1 MTKAEFTELIS
12 NTDTVPNDKEYR
24 IIEFVYTWHPS
35 ISGSGHEGQRQIAG
49 LYSEFGMRIIADM
62 FPTAREAKI
71 IQDKIS
77 EAKGSITDYERELED
92 LSWGPYNLE
101 V

>member
-1 MTKAEFTELIS
+1 MKKAEFTELIS
-12 NTDTVPNDKEYR
+12 EFATVPNDNEYR
-24 IIEFVYTWHPS
+24 LIEFFYTWHPS
-35 ISGSGHEGQRQIAG
+35 ISENTQEGKKQIAS

-62 FPTAREAKI
+62 FSTAKEAKI
-71 IQDKIS
+71 IEDKIVA
-77 EAKGSITDYERELED
+77 AKDAITSYEQELEV

>member
-12 NTDTVPNDKEYR
+12 DSATVPNDREYR
-24 IIEFVYTWHPS
+24 IIEFVYIWHPS
-35 ISGSGHEGQRQIAG
+35 ISENIREGKKQIAS

-62 FPTAREAKI
+62 FSTAKEAKI
-71 IQDKIS
+71 IEDKIAA
-77 EAKGSITDYERELED
+77 AKDSITDYEQELEE

>member
-12 NTDTVPNDKEYR
+12 DSATVPSDKEYR
-24 IIEFVYTWHPS
+24 IIAFVYTWHPS
-35 ISGSGHEGQRQIAG
+35 ISENTREGKKQIAG

-62 FPTAREAKI
+62 FSTAKEAKI
-71 IQDKIS
+71 IEDKIAA
-77 EAKGSITDYERELED
+77 AKDSITAYEQELEA
-92 LSWGPYNLE
+92 LSWGPYNWE

>member
-35 ISGSGHEGQRQIAG
+35 ISENTQEGKKQIAS

-77 EAKGSITDYERELED
+77 EAKVSITDYERELED

>member
-35 ISGSGHEGQRQIAG
+35 ISGNTREGKKQIAS

-62 FPTAREAKI
+62 FSTAKEAKI
-71 IQDKIS
+71 IEDKIAA
-77 EAKGSITDYERELED
+77 AKDSISDYEQELEA

>member
-1 MTKAEFTELIS
+1 MLVARILRRGDNRPAVKLIMR
-12 NTDTVPNDKEYR
+12 KK
-24 IIEFVYTWHPS
+24 
-35 ISGSGHEGQRQIAG
+35 QIAS

-62 FPTAREAKI
+62 FSTAKEAKI
-71 IQDKIS
+71 IEDKIAA
-77 EAKGSITDYERELED
+77 AKDSISDYEQELEA